1 MWVLAL
7 VVESEAMAGQV
18 LLRGSKG
25 WSLGRRSRRVARGL
39 PRRRRSRTGAENKE
53 R

>member
-7 VVESEAMAGQV
+7 VVESEVTTGQV

-25 WSLGRRSRRVARGL
+25 WSLGRRSRGGGQGTSK
-39 PRRRRSRTGAENKE
+39 PEKE
-53 R
+53 QN